1 MLRTCI
7 SCRRRA
13 APASLLRLQLG
24 TQNQLHVVTVK
35 NQHQRSVWVCCDLP
49 CIEKLKKK
57 KNALKRI
64 YPSYLP
70 SISNLMEQIESQTL
84 QQIKRLIQLCFR
96 SGFVVSGPQKVT
108 KEIDQLALLF
118 VTNNPIQRRWKN
130 LFSHKPIYSLQI
142 SSQELGNWLNRGP
155 RQVIGLLPNRHIR
168 SANQYLHLLGQL
180 R

>member
-1 MLRTCI
+1 
-7 SCRRRA
+7 
-13 APASLLRLQLG
+13 
-24 TQNQLHVVTVK
+24 
-35 NQHQRSVWVCCDLP
+35 
-49 CIEKLKKK
+49 
-57 KNALKRI
+57 
-64 YPSYLP
+64 
-70 SISNLMEQIESQTL
+70 MEQIESQTL

-118 VTNNPIQRRWKN
+118 VINSPIQRRWKN

-142 SSQELGNWLNRGP
+142 SSQELGSWLNRGP